1 MMSDYFS
8 FYEFEPSFLL
18 DEALLRRK
26 YLQYSRDFHPDFYGL
41 ESEEKQSE
49 ALELSSKNNEAFKVL
64 SDFDSRFAYILSLHG
79 LMDENNNKTALPQS
93 FLFEMMEINEALSE
107 LEFLFSEI
115 GFDKLEGDIDRLKS
129 DLYAA
134 VLPDLTGYNKE
145 NADVEM
151 LNRLL
156 VYYLKNRY
164 LNRIQTRLK
173 LVAERKS

>member
-1 MMSDYFS
+1 MSDYFS
-8 FYEFEPSFLL
+8 FYGLEASFLL

-26 YLQYSRDFHPDFYGL
+26 YLQLSRDFHPDFYGM
-41 ESEEKQSE
+41 ESEEKQAE

-64 SDFDSRFAYILSLHG
+64 SDFDSRVAYILGLHG
-79 LMDENNNKTALPQS
+79 LLDEEKNKNALPQS
-93 FLFEMMEINEALSE
+93 FLLEMMEMNEALSE

-115 GFDKLEGDIDRLKS
+115 GFDKLEWEIDRLKS

-145 NADVEM
+145 NADAEM
-151 LNRLL
+151 LIRLL